1 MTSLWRFLSPRRSNS
16 GAVAGVTQAAEAV
29 LTVGDAGSR
38 SPREPR
44 EFRVPTALRTTPT
57 GLRRLLVIGSCLV
70 EDLVSDPDHPE
81 APPGDFVLF
90 NNIARLPDAPPRPIA
105 DYDVQIVQIPLRTL
119 LADAHF
125 AKLKYH
131 RADDYRLVFDQA
143 VQRLSLALD
152 AAMAWNR
159 QSGITTL
166 VVNYFRPQQDVLGR
180 LLPRNDLR
188 NFTYFIDRLNENLA
202 ELVGG
207 YANGHILDFD
217 AISATIG
224 RIHVQDEHLWM
235 LNHNS
240 TLSDFD
246 AAHDRARLHPPL
258 PVGRQSDLRIG
269 AFFDA
274 VHAEIEAMVR
284 TLRQIDAV
292 KLVIVDLDDTL
303 WRGVIAE
310 EAGEAGTNEGWPFG
324 LAEALAVLK
333 ARGIVLAIASKNDEA
348 TIRAAWNAQLGDR
361 LELADFA
368 VVMIGWNPKVESVA
382 AILRQVNVLPSSTV
396 FIDDNPVE
404 RAAVETAFPG
414 IRTLGADLYG
424 IRRTLLW
431 SPETQVPF
439 ISDESGRRTEM
450 IRAQVVRE
458 ESRKTISRADFL
470 EGLDIRVA
478 SDVITEA
485 GHGRFPR
492 SLELINKT
500 NQFNTTGR
508 RWAAAEMQAA
518 LRDGAVIHAF
528 SVADRFTD
536 YGLVGAVLARGT
548 TIAQLV
554 MSCRVVG
561 LDIER
566 RMLAGVVDGL
576 RRNGA
581 TRVTAC
587 FSATDRNAPCAN
599 VFAEAGFRAEGEE
612 WVLDLD

>member
-1 MTSLWRFLSPRRSNS
+1 MTSLWRFLSPRRSKLP
-16 GAVAGVTQAAEAV
+16 AVAGTKQTAGAV
-29 LTVGDAGSR
+29 LPVSDAGSNMR
-38 SPREPR
+38 REPK
-44 EFRVPTALRTTPT
+44 EFRVPTALRITSTC
-57 GLRRLLVIGSCLV
+57 LRRILVVGSCLV
-70 EDLVSDPDHPE
+70 EDLVSDPIHPE
-81 APPGDFVLF
+81 APRGDFVLF
-90 NNIARLPDAPPRPIA
+90 NNIGLLPDTPPQPIA

-131 RADDYRLVFDQA
+131 RSDDYRFVFDQA
-143 VQRLSLALD
+143 VQRLGLALD
-152 AAMAWNR
+152 AAMKWNR

-188 NFTYFIDRLNENLA
+188 NFTYFIDRLNEHLA
-202 ELVGG
+202 ELVGS
-207 YANGHILDFD
+207 YANSHILDFD

-224 RIHVQDEHLWM
+224 RIHLQDEHLWM

-258 PVGRQSDLRIG
+258 PISRQSDLRID

-292 KLVIVDLDDTL
+292 KLVIIDLDDTL

-310 EAGEAGTNEGWPFG
+310 ETGGAKINEGWPFG

-333 ARGIVLAIASKNDEA
+333 ARGIVLAISSKNDEA
-348 TIRAAWNAQLGDR
+348 TIRAAWSSQLGDR

-368 VVMIGWNPKVESVA
+368 VVKIDWNPKVESVA
-382 AILRQVNVLPSSTV
+382 AIIHQVNVLPSSTV

-404 RAAVETAFPG
+404 RAAIEAAFPG

-431 SPETQVPF
+431 SAETQVPF

-458 ESRKTISRADFL
+458 ETRKMVSRAEFL
-470 EGLDIRVA
+470 DNLDIRVTTN
-478 SDVITEA
+478 VIGTTA
-485 GHGRFPR
+485 HGRFPR
-492 SLELINKT
+492 TLELINKT
-500 NQFNTTGR
+500 NQFNTTGH
-508 RWAAAEMQAA
+508 RWTAEAMQAA
-518 LRDGAVIHAF
+518 LHEGAVIHAF

-536 YGLVGAVLARGT
+536 YGLVGAVLVRGNS
-548 TIAQLV
+548 IEQLV

-566 RMLAGVVDGL
+566 RMLAVIVDGL
-576 RRNGA
+576 KRDGA
-581 TRVTAC
+581 TGLSAC
-587 FSATDRNAPCAN
+587 FCATDRNAPCADI
-599 VFAEAGFRAEGEE
+599 FADAGFRAEGER
-612 WVLDLD
+612 WVFDLD

>member
-1 MTSLWRFLSPRRSNS
+1 MTSFWRSLSPWKSNLAVAAGTTQTV
-16 GAVAGVTQAAEAV
+16 GAVP
-29 LTVGDAGSR
+29 TVSKDDSCSR
-38 SPREPR
+38 RELK

-57 GLRRLLVIGSCLV
+57 GLRRILVIGSCLV
-70 EDLVSDPDHPE
+70 EDLVSDSDRPE
-81 APPGDFVLF
+81 ATQGDFVLF
-90 NNIARLPDAPPRPIA
+90 NNIGLLPDTPPRPIV

-131 RADDYRLVFDQA
+131 RADDYRFVFDQA

-152 AAMAWNR
+152 AAMKWNH
-159 QSGITTL
+159 QFGITTL

-202 ELVGG
+202 ELVGS
-207 YANGHILDFD
+207 YANSHILDFD

-246 AAHDRARLHPPL
+246 AAHDRTRLHPPL
-258 PVGRQSDLRIG
+258 PIGQQSDLRID

-310 EAGEAGTNEGWPFG
+310 EAAEAKTNEGWPFG

-348 TIRAAWNAQLGDR
+348 TIRAVWDSQLGDR
-361 LELADFA
+361 LELADFV
-368 VVMIGWNPKVESVA
+368 VVMIGWNPKVENVA

-404 RAAVETAFPG
+404 RAAIEAAFPG

-431 SPETQVPF
+431 SSETQVPF

-458 ESRKTISRADFL
+458 ETRKTVSRTEFL
-470 EGLDIRVA
+470 NNLNIRVA
-478 SDVITEA
+478 SDVITTI

-492 SLELINKT
+492 TLELINKT
-500 NQFNTTGR
+500 NQFNTTGH
-508 RWAAAEMQAA
+508 RWTSEAMQAA
-518 LRDGAVIHAF
+518 LQEGAVIHAF

-536 YGLVGAVLARGT
+536 YGLVGAVLVRGAA
-548 TIAQLV
+548 IEQLV

-566 RMLAGVVDGL
+566 RMLAGIIDELKRDGS
-576 RRNGA
+576 
-581 TRVTAC
+581 TRVSAC
-587 FSATDRNAPCAN
+587 FLATDRNAPCAD
-599 VFAEAGFRAEGEE
+599 VFANSGFRAEGEG
-612 WVLDLD
+612 WVFDLD

>member
-1 MTSLWRFLSPRRSNS
+1 MTSLWRFFSPRRSDF
-16 GAVAGVTQAAEAV
+16 GRVANATSRD
-29 LTVGDAGSR
+29 GDVSADPVAGSR
-38 SPREPR
+38 SSRDPK
-44 EFRVPTALRTTPT
+44 EFRIPTGLRATPT
-57 GLRRLLVIGSCLV
+57 GLRRILVIGSCLV
-70 EDLVSDPDHPE
+70 EDLVSHSNDSG
-81 APPGDFVLF
+81 ATPGDFVLF
-90 NNIARLPDAPPRPIA
+90 NNIGRLPDTPPQPIA
-105 DYDVQIVQIPLRTL
+105 TYDVQIVQIPLRTL

-131 RADDYRLVFDQA
+131 RTEDYRLVFDQA

-152 AAMAWNR
+152 AAMRWNR
-159 QSGITTL
+159 ETGLASF

-188 NFTYFIDRLNENLA
+188 NFSYFIDRLNESLA
-202 ELVGG
+202 DLVAG

-246 AAHDRARLHPPL
+246 AAHDRARLHPPP
-258 PVGRQSDLRIG
+258 PVSRQSDLRID

-303 WRGVIAE
+303 WRGVLAE
-310 EAGEAGTNEGWPFG
+310 ESGEAKTNEGWPFG
-324 LAEALAVLK
+324 LVEALDVLK
-333 ARGIVLAIASKNDEA
+333 ARGIVLAIASKNDDA
-348 TIRAAWNAQLGDR
+348 TIRAAWDSQFGDR

-382 AILRQVNVLPSSTV
+382 AILQKVNVLPSSTV

-404 RAAVETAFPG
+404 RAAIEAAFPG

-431 SPETQVPF
+431 SAETQVPF

-458 ESRKTISRADFL
+458 ETRKTVSRTEFL
-470 EGLDIRVA
+470 NNLDIRVA
-478 SDVITEA
+478 SDVITTI

-492 SLELINKT
+492 TLELINKT
-500 NQFNTTGR
+500 NQFNTTGH
-508 RWAAAEMQAA
+508 RWTSEAMQAA
-518 LRDGAVIHAF
+518 LQAGAVIHAF

-536 YGLVGAVLARGT
+536 YGLVGAVLVRAAA
-548 TIAQLV
+548 IEQLV

-566 RMLAGVVDGL
+566 RMLASIVDGL
-576 RRNGA
+576 KRDGS
-581 TRVTAC
+581 TRVSAC
-587 FSATDRNAPCAN
+587 FLATDKNAPCAD
-599 VFAEAGFRAEGEE
+599 VFANSGFRAEGEG
-612 WVLDLD
+612 WVFDLD